1 MRGDLA
7 SSLNQTE
14 MIHLYRRS
22 RVGWCI
28 IPKRAICK
36 DPGRVPSPKSHFHAV
51 VCAASLQV
59 PSAIMQRAE
68 AILGGQFGSRANL
81 CLRRSE
87 KWISQQVSRQIAD
100 DAGGGHQT
108 ALHRA
113 APTRFAPLAQRWLGR
128 CSVLL
133 PGWCS
138 ISVLLAGMSQNIILA
153 QALTLPSVQRLNEF
167 KAALEGGCSEI

>member
-128 CSVLL
+128 CSVTGL
-133 PGWCS
+133 
-138 ISVLLAGMSQNIILA
+138 VLNLGAAGRDEPKHY
-153 QALTLPSVQRLNEF
+153 TGPSADPSFGSTSKRV
-167 KAALEGGCSEI
+167 